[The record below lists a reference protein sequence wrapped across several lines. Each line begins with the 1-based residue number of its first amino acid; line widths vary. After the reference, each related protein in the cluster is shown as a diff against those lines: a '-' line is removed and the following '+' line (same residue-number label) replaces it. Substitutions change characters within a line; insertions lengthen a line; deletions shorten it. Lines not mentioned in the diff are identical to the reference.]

1 MSRHQIHILLRDA
14 PLGRH
19 LRVKHLDLEP
29 ELGTRLREMGIC
41 EESSIT
47 CVRRSHGGVICEVLS
62 SRIGLNG
69 HLAGSIVVSAS
80 D

>member
-1 MSRHQIHILLRDA
+1 MKHQSHIPLRDA

-19 LRVKHLDLEP
+19 LRVKHLALEP
-29 ELGTRLREMGIC
+29 ELSNRLREMGIC

-47 CVRRSHGGVICEVLS
+47 CVMRSHGGIICEVLS
-62 SRIGLNG
+62 TRIGLNG

>member
-1 MSRHQIHILLRDA
+1 MEHQTHIRLSDA

-19 LRVKHLDLEP
+19 LRVKHLGLQP
-29 ELGTRLREMGIC
+29 ELSTRLREMGIC
-41 EESSIT
+41 EESSIR
-47 CVRRSHGGVICEVLS
+47 CVMRSHGGIICEVFS
-62 SRIGLNG
+62 TRIALNG